1 MFNVDKIKKELESRG
16 LDANS
21 FDYLYNYLKSN
32 DLLDKLSD
40 YTNRLLK
47 GEAVQYIIGNVDFYG
62 YEFKVNSNTLIPRFE
77 TELLVE
83 KSVNYINN
91 FFEDRVSILDI
102 GTGSGCI
109 AITLNKLLNS
119 CDITGI
125 DISSEALEVA
135 KENNIS
141 NNTNVKFIESDIF
154 SNVSDKYDVI
164 ISNPPYI
171 SYGDTEVMDIVKN
184 NEPHLALYA
193 KDNGLYFYD
202 KIIKDSSKYLNDKFI
217 MAFEIGYKQRKDIT
231 KIVNKYYKDIN
242 MSVEKDYSGR
252 DRFVFI
258 WNH

>member
-1 MFNVDKIKKELESRG
+1 MNDIEYLRKYLKDKDLYTALKELESG
-16 LDANS
+16 IP
-21 FDYLYNYLKSN
+21 
-32 DLLDKLSD
+32 
-40 YTNRLLK
+40 
-47 GEAVQYIIGNVDFYG
+47 VQYIVGNTNFYG
-62 YEFKVNSNTLIPRFE
+62 YDFKVNRNTLIPRFE

-83 KSVNYINN
+83 KTYNYIKKYFNKDN
-91 FFEDRVSILDI
+91 IKILDI

-135 KENNIS
+135 KENNII

-171 SYGDTEVMDIVKN
+171 SYDDIEVMDIVKN

-217 MAFEIGYKQRKDIT
+217 MAFEIGYKQGKDIT

>member
-1 MFNVDKIKKELESRG
+1 MNDIEYLRKYLKDKDLDTALKELESG
-16 LDANS
+16 IP
-21 FDYLYNYLKSN
+21 
-32 DLLDKLSD
+32 
-40 YTNRLLK
+40 
-47 GEAVQYIIGNVDFYG
+47 VQYIVGNTNFYG
-62 YEFKVNSNTLIPRFE
+62 YDFKVNRNTLIPRFE
-77 TELLVE
+77 TELQVE
-83 KSVNYINN
+83 KTYNYIKKYFNKDN
-91 FFEDRVSILDI
+91 IKILDI

-135 KENNIS
+135 KENNII

-171 SYGDTEVMDIVKN
+171 SYDDIEVMDIVKN

-217 MAFEIGYKQRKDIT
+217 MAFEIGYKQGKDIT